1 MNRFLRCL
9 RRTLAVVVGGAIL
22 LFFLDVT
29 HTMPR
34 WMSALLQIQV
44 VPALLAGSAAILAV
58 LFLVMLLFG
67 RVYCSVV
74 CPLGIL
80 QDVILRFKK
89 WWLRIVRKRKRL
101 RTRYARP
108 LNVLRYGVLVLVG
121 VPLLIGLTYPLLLL
135 DPYSGFG
142 RIAVGLFRPVA
153 VWINNLL
160 AGILNAAGNYSL
172 YLVPELSVGGVI
184 VAFAVILLVALIVLV
199 WTRERLWCN
208 AICPVGTL
216 LGLISRF
223 SLFRVT
229 MDRSKCNSCG
239 TCASNCKSR
248 CIDSKSKTVDTSRC
262 VTCFDC
268 LERCPQGGITYAP
281 TGWSRA
287 RKADLQQMKKTVEE
301 TVPVP
306 QEQKEIVACSDLE
319 AENELSLTGLAR
331 RRFLK
336 GSLLTLAALPMSA
349 ALGKNGHGRG
359 RIQQHRVPLPPG
371 AVSFDHF
378 MEKCTACQL
387 CVSKCPT
394 QVLQPAFLENGLT
407 GMMRPYMRFKVES
420 FCNFECNVCSEVCP
434 NDAIIKQT
442 LEEKK
447 LTRVGVAH
455 FRRGHC
461 VVFRDHQD
469 CGACAEHCP
478 TQAVHMVPFQD
489 GLTIPQVEPELCIGC
504 GGCESICPVVSPA
517 IYVEGLEVQEK
528 ATPPEDQKLDVG
540 TIDDFGF

>member
-1 MNRFLRCL
+1 MNRFLRYL
-9 RRTLAVVVGGAIL
+9 RRTLAVFVGGVVL

-29 HTMPR
+29 HMMPR
-34 WMSALLQIQV
+34 WMGNLLQIQL
-44 VPALLAGSAAILAV
+44 VPALLAGSAAILV
-58 LFLVMLLFG
+58 GLFLATLLFG
-67 RVYCSVV
+67 RIYCSVV

-80 QDVILRFKK
+80 QDVILRLKK
-89 WWLRIVRKRKRL
+89 WWLRIVRKCKTL

-108 LNVLRYGVLVLVG
+108 LNILRYGILILVG
-121 VPLLIGLTYPLLLL
+121 LPLAIGITYPLLLL

-142 RIAVGLFRPVA
+142 RITVGLFRPVA
-153 VWINNLL
+153 VWVNNLL
-160 AGILNAAGNYSL
+160 ADMLNAAGNYSL
-172 YLVPELSVGGVI
+172 YLVPELSVGTVVTLFAI
-184 VAFAVILLVALIVLV
+184 VLLVLLIVLV
-199 WTRERLWCN
+199 WRRERLWCN
-208 AICPVGTL
+208 AVCPVGTL

-229 MDRSKCNSCG
+229 LDWSKCNSCG
-239 TCASNCKSR
+239 ACAADCKSR
-248 CIDSKSKTVDTSRC
+248 CIDPKTRTVDASRC

-268 LERCPQGGITYAP
+268 LRKCPRGGITYAP
-281 TGWSRA
+281 TGWSRP
-287 RKADLQQMKKTVEE
+287 KQTPDFQQMKPAQESIAVSGEGKDEASVSSVC
-301 TVPVP
+301 VP
-306 QEQKEIVACSDLE
+306 EGELDLP
-319 AENELSLTGLAR
+319 GLAR

-336 GSLLTLAALPMSA
+336 GSLLTLAALPVSTV
-349 ALGKNGHGRG
+349 LGDTGSGATPRK
-359 RIQQHRVPLPPG
+359 RVPLPPG
-371 AVSFDHF
+371 AVSYEHF

-434 NDAIIKQT
+434 NDAIVKQT

-455 FRRGHC
+455 FMRDRC
-461 VVFRDHQD
+461 VVYHDHQD

-489 GLTIPQVEPELCIGC
+489 GLTIPQVDPELCIGC
-504 GGCESICPVVSPA
+504 GGCESICPVVPPA
-517 IYVEGLEVQEK
+517 IFVEGLEVQEK